1 MAKTIK
7 SKVEYQ
13 VTELVNNLNNAATTT
28 SEQKRDFFTTK
39 ALYNAKRLST
49 IVNKAKIGAMAIAIT
64 FGMVACGNPSSGE
77 QVKTDSVVVKA
88 DSVSVGGGSIAQD
101 TTTTSKDNE
110 SLKAEQSH

>member
-13 VTELVNNLNNAATTT
+13 
-28 SEQKRDFFTTK
+28 
-39 ALYNAKRLST
+39 
-49 IVNKAKIGAMAIAIT
+49 
-64 FGMVACGNPSSGE
+64 
-77 QVKTDSVVVKA
+77 VVVKA